1 MPEANTASNRKHI
14 GKLERLVWGELRYRE
29 ESRVTIPQIHS
40 PAPEAGAAA
49 RLDQAVELLRGR
61 QVAILTG
68 AGLSTDSGIP
78 DYRGEGAPV
87 RSPMTF
93 SQFLGDLDYRK
104 RYWAGSH
111 LGWKRFAAAGPNAGH
126 RAIAGLESAGII
138 NGVITQNVDGLHL
151 RAGSQRVVDLHG
163 SMDRVRCLTCGQ
175 YYARGDIAARLAA
188 ANPWLDDTE
197 NIPLSP
203 DGDVQIESVADFVI
217 PECSVCGGLLKP
229 DVVFFGEFV
238 PLEKFT
244 EASALVQ
251 RAEAFIVAGSSLMVN
266 SGIRLLDQA
275 VKKKLPVVVVNRG
288 ITKGDT
294 RAAVKIDAG
303 TSETLVSILERL
315 RD

>member
-1 MPEANTASNRKHI
+1 MALSQGTGPALVESAEFDAAV
-14 GKLERLVWGELRYRE
+14 GLLE
-29 ESRVTIPQIHS
+29 
-40 PAPEAGAAA
+40 
-49 RLDQAVELLRGR
+49 GR
-61 QVAILTG
+61 RAAILTG

-126 RAIAGLESAGII
+126 TAIADLESAGVI

-151 RAGSQRVVDLHG
+151 RAGSRKVVDLHG

-175 YYARGDIAARLAA
+175 YFARGDISARLAA
-188 ANPWLDDTE
+188 ANPWIEGDDL
-197 NIPLSP
+197 PLNP
-203 DGDVQIESVADFVI
+203 DGDVQIASVSDFVI
-217 PECSVCGGLLKP
+217 PDCSVCGGMLKP

-238 PLEKFT
+238 PVEKFT

-275 VKKKLPVVVVNRG
+275 VKRKLPVIVINRG
-288 ITKGDT
+288 VTKGDS
-294 RAAVKIDAG
+294 RAAVKIDSG
-303 TSETLVSILERL
+303 TSETLVSLLERL
-315 RD
+315 RP

>member
-1 MPEANTASNRKHI
+1 M
-14 GKLERLVWGELRYRE
+14 
-29 ESRVTIPQIHS
+29 TIPYVHS
-40 PAPEAGAAA
+40 PVSHTDTQTQLDAAV
-49 RLDQAVELLRGR
+49 DVLRGR
-61 QVAILTG
+61 RIALLTG

-78 DYRGEGAPV
+78 DYRGAGAPV
-87 RSPMTF
+87 RTPMTF
-93 SQFLGDLDYRK
+93 SQFLGDVNFRK

-111 LGWKRFAAAGPNAGH
+111 LGWKRFAAAAPNAGH
-126 RAIAGLESAGII
+126 TAIADLEAAGLV

-188 ANPWLDDTE
+188 ANPWIEGDDL
-197 NIPLSP
+197 PLSP
-203 DGDVQIESVADFVI
+203 DGDVQIASVDDFVV

-238 PLEKFT
+238 PVEKFT

-251 RAEAFIVAGSSLMVN
+251 RAEAFVVAGSSLMVN

-275 VKKKLPVVVVNRG
+275 VKKKLPVVIINRG
-288 ITKGDT
+288 VTKGDS
-294 RAAVKIDAG
+294 RAVVKIEAG
-303 TSETLVSILERL
+303 TSETLVSLLTRL
-315 RD
+315 GA

>member
-1 MPEANTASNRKHI
+1 MTLP
-14 GKLERLVWGELRYRE
+14 RL
-29 ESRVTIPQIHS
+29 HS
-40 PAPEAGAAA
+40 PASDDAAVHA
-49 RLDQAVELLRGR
+49 ELDAAVTLLRGR
-61 QVAILTG
+61 RISLLTG

-111 LGWKRFAAAGPNAGH
+111 LGWKRFAAALPNAGH
-126 RAIAGLESAGII
+126 IAVADLETAGII

-188 ANPWLDDTE
+188 SNPWLDDE
-197 NIPLSP
+197 SQVELSP
-203 DGDVQIESVADFVI
+203 DGDVQIESVDAFVV

-238 PLEKFT
+238 PVEKFT

-251 RAEAFIVAGSSLMVN
+251 TADALIVAGSSLMVN

-275 VKKKLPVVVVNRG
+275 VKRKLPVVVINRG
-288 ITKGDT
+288 VTKGDT
-294 RAAVKIDAG
+294 RAAVKIEAG
-303 TSETLVSILERL
+303 TSETLVSLLERL
-315 RD
+315 GD